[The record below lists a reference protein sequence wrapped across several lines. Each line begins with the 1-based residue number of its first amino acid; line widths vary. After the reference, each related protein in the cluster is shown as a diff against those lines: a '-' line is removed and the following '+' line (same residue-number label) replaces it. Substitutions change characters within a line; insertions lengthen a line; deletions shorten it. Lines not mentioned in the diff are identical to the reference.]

1 MVIYLKGFLV
11 LKKLLLLSIIS
22 PQIVY
27 AESLKSNQVFVTED
41 PSVAQEITSTSS
53 KEIYTTQDIEHSGSF
68 SIFDFLSQ
76 HTSIN
81 IQPQYGNKANPLID
95 MRGYGMEAGYQNIV
109 INVDGERLNRI
120 DMAPQIIGNIPLT
133 SIERIEILRGSGS
146 VRFGDGAMAGVINII
161 TKNTV
166 EQSFQSVIGTQGAQ
180 SNILN
185 TGYQGDSFN
194 IMLNTSSEKNDG
206 QVVSDPLGDKAKSK
220 NDYNKLTLNLAPTDD
235 LKVKVSILNS
245 RSNNYFPNSLTKTQ
259 LLADPSQNGGEKY
272 TNNDYDTDSY
282 ALKTYYKI
290 NPSLD
295 FDMSYSRED
304 RSIQSQFDYGYGQ
317 GLQNSLQ
324 DYDTE
329 SFNISLPYHGEKY
342 AFIAGAELL
351 DGERKDSSGIVTKDN
366 TAFFVEGEVQWA
378 ENVLV
383 SGGIRHEKVD
393 YTYDG
398 SSSFKTNESLN
409 AYEAGINY
417 SLNNSLSIFTNF
429 TRSFQAPDVDRFF
442 KGLYPAPDYI
452 LSGREFN
459 GFIDP
464 AKSNTINLGFN
475 YKEHNHSTLFTTYYT
490 DLEDEIVY
498 NPNSS
503 INENID
509 NSEKYGL
516 EIQHTHKVGNKTVLG
531 INYNFVKA
539 KIGSNAQGFTDGNDM
554 PGVPRQTLIANVN
567 YQFIGNGFITLSH
580 AWRERSYDMGDFAN
594 ARDKEQPLYSST
606 DVSINYNLKNVS
618 KFEDVAI
625 FGSINNIFEHT
636 NAIAVNGNSFYV
648 SNFERSFLAGIKVNF

>member
-1 MVIYLKGFLV
+1 MSGHLFGRFFV

-22 PQIVY
+22 SQIVY
-27 AESLKSNQVFVTED
+27 AESLTTNQIMVLED
-41 PSVAQEITSTSS
+41 QYKAQEISSTSS
-53 KEIYTTQDIEHSGSF
+53 KEIYTEIDIDRSGSF
-68 SIFDFLSQ
+68 SLFDFFSQ

-81 IQPQYGNKANPLID
+81 IQPQYGNKASPFID
-95 MRGYGMEAGYQNIV
+95 MRGYGMEAGFQNIV

-120 DMAPQIIGNIPLT
+120 DTVPQIIGNIPLK

-206 QVVSDPLGDKAKSK
+206 QVVSDPSGDKAKSN
-220 NDYNKLTLNLAPTDD
+220 NDYNKLTLNLALTDD
-235 LKVKVSILNS
+235 LKVNMSILNS
-245 RSNNYFPNSLTKTQ
+245 RSNNYFPNNLKKTQ
-259 LLADPSQNGGEKY
+259 LLADPSQNGTGNEY

-282 ALKTYYKI
+282 SLKTSYQFNHNLGI
-290 NPSLD
+290 NMSY
-295 FDMSYSRED
+295 FKEDMSLYS
-304 RSIQSQFDYGYGQ
+304 QAYYG
-317 GLQNSLQ
+317 NSLQ

-342 AFIAGAELL
+342 AFTSGIQVTDAQ
-351 DGERKDSSGIVTKDN
+351 RKDGVGDVTKKN
-366 TAFFVEGEVQWA
+366 KAIFVEA
-378 ENVLV
+378 ETQLTDAILI
-383 SGGIRHEKVD
+383 SGGLRHEKVD
-393 YTYDG
+393 YTYNG
-398 SSSFKTNESLN
+398 VSSLKTEESLN

-417 SLNNSLSIFTNF
+417 QINNQFSIFTNI
-429 TRSFQAPDVDRFF
+429 SHAYLAPDVDRFF
-442 KGLYPAPDYI
+442 IGVGYPVVD
-452 LSGREFN
+452 RTFN
-459 GFIDP
+459 AFIDP
-464 AKSNTINLGFN
+464 AKSNTINVGFN
-475 YKEHNHSTLFTTYYT
+475 YKEQHHSTLFTTYYS

-498 NPNSS
+498 NPNSF

-648 SNFERSFLAGIKVNF
+648 SSFERSFLAGIKVNF

>member
-1 MVIYLKGFLV
+1 MVIYLEGFFM

-41 PSVAQEITSTSS
+41 LSAAQEITSTSS
-53 KEIYTTQDIEHSGSF
+53 KEIYTAKDIEQSGSF

-81 IQPQYGNKANPLID
+81 IQPQYGNKTSPLMD

-109 INVDGERLNRI
+109 INVDEERLNRI
-120 DMAPQIIGNIPLT
+120 DMAPQIIGNIALT

-166 EQSFQSVIGTQGAQ
+166 EQSFQSVLGTQGAQ

-206 QVVSDPLGDKAKSK
+206 QVVADPSGDAAKSQ
-220 NDYNKLTLNLAPTDD
+220 NDYNKLTVNLAPTDD
-235 LKVKVSILNS
+235 LKVKMSILNS
-245 RSNNYFPNSLTKTQ
+245 RSNNYFPNSLSKTQ
-259 LLADPSQNGGEKY
+259 LLADPSQNGTGNEY

-282 ALKTYYKI
+282 SLKTNYKI

-295 FDMSYSRED
+295 LDMSYSRED
-304 RSIQSQFDYGYGQ
+304 RSINSQAYYG
-317 GLQNSLQ
+317 NALQ
-324 DYDTE
+324 DYDSE
-329 SFNISLPYHGEKY
+329 SLKIALPYQGEKY
-342 AFIAGAELL
+342 AFIAGVDLL
-351 DGERKDSSGIVTKDN
+351 DGERKDSSGIVTKDSK
-366 TAFFVEGEVQWA
+366 AFFVEAEVKLA
-378 ENVLV
+378 ENLLV

-398 SSSFKTNESLN
+398 SSSLKTDESLN
-409 AYEAGINY
+409 AYEAGVNY
-417 SLNNSLSIFTNF
+417 SVNDSLSIFTNF
-429 TRSFQAPDVDRFF
+429 THSFQAPDVDRFF
-442 KGLYPAPDYI
+442 KGLYPAPNYT

-464 AKSNTINLGFN
+464 AKSNTINIGFN
-475 YKEHNHSTLFTTYYT
+475 YKEQNHSTLFTTYYT

-498 NPNSS
+498 NPNSF

-516 EIQHTHKVGNKTVLG
+516 EIQHTLKVGNKTVLG

-539 KIGSNAQGFTDGNDM
+539 NIGSNAQGFTDGNAM

-567 YQFIGNGFITLSH
+567 YQFIDNGFITLSH
-580 AWRERSYDMGDFAN
+580 AWRERSYDMGDFDN

-606 DVSINYNLKNVS
+606 DLSINYSLKNVS

-625 FGSINNIFEHT
+625 FGSINNIFEHK
-636 NAIAVNGNSFYV
+636 NAIAVSGNSFYV

>member
-1 MVIYLKGFLV
+1 LSGHLFGRFFV

-22 PQIVY
+22 SQIVY
-27 AESLKSNQVFVTED
+27 AESLTTNQIMVLED
-41 PSVAQEITSTSS
+41 QYEVQEISSTSS
-53 KEIYTTQDIEHSGSF
+53 KEIYTEIDIDRSGSF
-68 SIFDFLSQ
+68 SLFDFFSQ

-81 IQPQYGNKANPLID
+81 IQPQYGNKASPFID
-95 MRGYGMEAGYQNIV
+95 MRGYGPEAGFQNIV
-109 INVDGERLNRI
+109 INVNGERLNRI
-120 DMAPQIIGNIPLT
+120 DTVPQIIGNIPLK

-166 EQSFQSVIGTQGAQ
+166 EQSLQSVIGTQGAQ

-206 QVVSDPLGDKAKSK
+206 QVVSDPSGDKAKSN
-220 NDYNKLTLNLAPTDD
+220 NDYNKLTLNLALTDD
-235 LKVKVSILNS
+235 LKVKMSILNS
-245 RSNNYFPNSLTKTQ
+245 RSNNYFPNNLTKTQ
-259 LLADPSQNGGEKY
+259 LLADPSQNGTGNEY

-282 ALKTYYKI
+282 SLKTSYQFNPNLGI
-290 NPSLD
+290 NMSY
-295 FDMSYSRED
+295 FKEDMSLYS
-304 RSIQSQFDYGYGQ
+304 QAYYG
-317 GLQNSLQ
+317 NSLQ

-342 AFIAGAELL
+342 AFTSGIQVTDAQ
-351 DGERKDSSGIVTKDN
+351 RKDGVGDVTKKN
-366 TAFFVEGEVQWA
+366 KAIFVEA
-378 ENVLV
+378 ETQLTDAILI
-383 SGGIRHEKVD
+383 SGGLRHEKVD
-393 YTYDG
+393 YTYNG
-398 SSSFKTNESLN
+398 ASSLKTEESLN

-417 SLNNSLSIFTNF
+417 QINNQFSIFTNI
-429 TRSFQAPDVDRFF
+429 SHAYLAPDVDRFF
-442 KGLYPAPDYI
+442 IGVGYPVVD
-452 LSGREFN
+452 RTFN
-459 GFIDP
+459 AFIDP

-475 YKEHNHSTLFTTYYT
+475 YKEQHHSTLFTTYYT

-498 NPNSS
+498 NPNSY

-539 KIGSNAQGFTDGNDM
+539 NIGSNAQGFTDGNAM

-606 DVSINYNLKNVS
+606 DVSITYNLKNVS
-618 KFEDVAI
+618 KFEEVAI

-636 NAIAVNGNSFYV
+636 NAIATNGNSFYV
-648 SNFERSFLAGIKVNF
+648 SNFQRSFLAGIKVNF